1 MLAWGHPICSHPNVL
16 TVGVSLDSASSR
28 ESFLFLGWTL
38 PRTLETSCGQLM
50 PTCGQ
55 ALGTL
60 PPPSTV
66 QGHVPVHS
74 CQLSSAG
81 SHHTPGHTTHMYTHT
96 HTHITAISALT
107 CRLSVCLSL
116 ACPGWKEG
124 RILCPDPSG
133 SPLPVL
139 RSHYPTDD
147 HLPPL

>member
-81 SHHTPGHTTHMYTHT
+81 SHHTPGHTTYMYT

-107 CRLSVCLSL
+107 CRLSVCLS
-116 ACPGWKEG
+116 E
-124 RILCPDPSG
+124 SG
-133 SPLPVL
+133 LPWVERRKDSVPSPLWL
-139 RSHYPTDD
+139 PTACAQES
-147 HLPPL
+147 LPNR

>member
-28 ESFLFLGWTL
+28 EPSLFLGWTL
-38 PRTLETSCGQLM
+38 PKTLETSCGQLM
-50 PTCGQ
+50 PTYGQ

-74 CQLSSAG
+74 CQLSSAS

-107 CRLSVCLSL
+107 FRLCLSESGL
-116 ACPGWKEG
+116 PWVERRKDSVPRPLWLPTACAQE
-124 RILCPDPSG
+124 S
-133 SPLPVL
+133 SPN
-139 RSHYPTDD
+139 R
-147 HLPPL
+147 